1 MNKGFKMGE
10 KKTIDA
16 LVEGGKASPA
26 PPLGPALGQLKVNVK
41 AVIDAINEKTKAFAG
56 MKVPVKVT
64 VDTETKEFSIEVGT
78 PPTSQLIK
86 NKLKVEKLSQQAGKD
101 FVGNLTFEQVVE
113 IAKMKRESML
123 VNSLKAAVK
132 SVIGTCVSA
141 GVSVDGKNP
150 KDVLKEIEQGKYE
163 DYLKE

>member
-1 MNKGFKMGE
+1 MGE

-41 AVIDAINEKTKAFAG
+41 EIIDAINEKTKAFAG
-56 MKVPVKVT
+56 MKVPIKVT
-64 VDTETKEFSIEVGT
+64 VDVETKEFSIEVGT

-86 NKLKVEKLSQQAGKD
+86 NKLKIEKLSQQPGKD
-101 FVGNLTFEQVVE
+101 FVGNLSFQEVVD
-113 IAKMKRESML
+113 IAKMKKEGML
-123 VNSLKAAVK
+123 VNDLKAAVK
-132 SVIGTCVSA
+132 NVIGTCVSA
-141 GVSVDGKNP
+141 GVTIDGKDP
-150 KDVLKEIEQGKYE
+150 KRVIKEVEEGKYD

>member
-1 MNKGFKMGE
+1 MGE
-10 KKTIDA
+10 KKTVDA

-41 AVIDAINEKTKAFAG
+41 AVIDAINEKTKVFAG
-56 MKVPVKVT
+56 MKVPVKIT

-86 NKLKVEKLSQQAGKD
+86 NKLKAEKLSQEAGKD
-101 FVGNLTFEQVVE
+101 FVGNLTFDQVVE
-113 IAKMKRESML
+113 IAKMKKESML

-132 SVIGTCVSA
+132 SVIGTCVST
-141 GVSVDGKNP
+141 GVSIDGNNP
-150 KDVLKEIEQGKYE
+150 KDVLKELEEGKYE
-163 DYLKE
+163 NYLKE